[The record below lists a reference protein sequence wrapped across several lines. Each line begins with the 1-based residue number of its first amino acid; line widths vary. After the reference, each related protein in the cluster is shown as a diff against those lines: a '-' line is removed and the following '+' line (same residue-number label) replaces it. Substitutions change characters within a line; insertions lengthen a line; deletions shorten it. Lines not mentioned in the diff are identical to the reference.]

1 MRTVLMF
8 LMIIII
14 IVVSIDIILY
24 FVKSMSPKE
33 KPFRPKTGKPS
44 FQESLTPEA
53 EDEKVIIIEV
63 EFKGYKGTYTYGVV
77 EPTVY
82 KGQYVLVLTRDGIRC
97 AKVVA
102 DSKTIKQ
109 SQLNLPPFLLENII
123 CIADEED
130 LEYYS

>member
-1 MRTVLMF
+1 MRTILMI

-14 IVVSIDIILY
+14 TVVSIDIILY
-24 FVKSMSPKE
+24 FVKSMSPKG
-33 KPFRPKTGKPS
+33 KSSRPKTDRSS
-44 FQESLTPEA
+44 FQEGLTPEA
-53 EDEKVIIIEV
+53 EAEEVAIIEV

-77 EPTVY
+77 QPTVY